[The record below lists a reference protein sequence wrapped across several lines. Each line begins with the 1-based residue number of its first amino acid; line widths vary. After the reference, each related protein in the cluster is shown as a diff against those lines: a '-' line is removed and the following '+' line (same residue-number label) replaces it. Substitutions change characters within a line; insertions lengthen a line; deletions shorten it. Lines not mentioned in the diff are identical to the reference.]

1 MITKDPSKAYYSVRI
16 TTIHIC
22 ETIERA
28 VDLAKSVEKTTKDL
42 NLSSNQNI
50 EIYRMFSKA
59 NGVTEDLIY
68 CSDEG

>member
-22 ETIERA
+22 DKIENA
-28 VDLAKSVEKTTKDL
+28 VDLAKTVEKTHGDL
-42 NLSSNQNI
+42 NLKNQNI
-50 EIYRMFSKA
+50 EIYRMFNNC
-59 NGVTEDLIY
+59 NGVSEDLIY